1 MPLFNDV
8 HSIII
13 PATSATSATF
23 SAYSITEIYA
33 GASAT
38 PVINGVSVTMG
49 AGSSIKVKVSSISN
63 GTGCYLLGEK
73 INVLA
78 TDPNIYPVG

>member
-1 MPLFNDV
+1 MPLFNDI
-8 HSIII
+8 HSIIF
-13 PATSATSATF
+13 PAASATSATF
-23 SAYSITEIYA
+23 SAYSFTEIYA

-38 PVINGVSVTMG
+38 PVINGISVTMG
-49 AGSSIKVKVSSISN
+49 AGSSIKIKIHSISN
-63 GTGCYLLGEK
+63 GTDCYLLGEK